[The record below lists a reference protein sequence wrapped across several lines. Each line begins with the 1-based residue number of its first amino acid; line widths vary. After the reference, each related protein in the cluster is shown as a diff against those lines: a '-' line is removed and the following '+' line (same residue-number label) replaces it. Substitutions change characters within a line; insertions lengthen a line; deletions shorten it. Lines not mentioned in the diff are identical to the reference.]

1 MGGAASTRFHRPHGG
16 IGISERAQKHILSAS
31 LLSKEYN
38 FFSSIPDSN
47 SDLLLEREPDEA
59 YLAYNTDND
68 LIVYFPDGGQVML
81 NLTGFSNKYRLKWLN
96 VESAEWID
104 ARERIIE
111 GACILELSAPF
122 KGNWVALLISLDRIV
137 GFLGCQVR

>member
-1 MGGAASTRFHRPHGG
+1 VGGAASTRFHRPHGG

-68 LIVYFPDGGQVML
+68 LIVL
-81 NLTGFSNKYRLKWLN
+81 KY
-96 VESAEWID
+96 
-104 ARERIIE
+104 
-111 GACILELSAPF
+111 ILFVLSIKQKCNIF
-122 KGNWVALLISLDRIV
+122 VL
-137 GFLGCQVR
+137 